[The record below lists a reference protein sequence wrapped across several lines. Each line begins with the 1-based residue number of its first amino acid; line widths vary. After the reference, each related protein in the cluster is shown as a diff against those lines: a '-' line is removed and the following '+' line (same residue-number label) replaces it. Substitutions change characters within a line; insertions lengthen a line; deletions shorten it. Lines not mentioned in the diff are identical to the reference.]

1 MLSAPA
7 FGSYNN
13 WLITLTST
21 LIISDIT
28 KTEYSNCCITHCFEE
43 NTWKGNIAS
52 HGTQFDIA
60 LENYALRAQHTDKYL
75 IGNHFTVTAYYCQGQ
90 RQTGGQAGS
99 SIQDQMLRLPGF
111 LHW

>member
-1 MLSAPA
+1 MFSAPA

-43 NTWKGNIAS
+43 NTWKGYIAS
-52 HGTQFDIA
+52 HGTQFEIA
-60 LENYALRAQHTDKYL
+60 LENHELRAQHTDK
-75 IGNHFTVTAYYCQGQ
+75 
-90 RQTGGQAGS
+90 
-99 SIQDQMLRLPGF
+99 
-111 LHW
+111 